1 MFNIIHAQLN
11 VAREK
16 LPPDH
21 IKEVAFAM
29 LQVLQEVQR
38 QSYDSLSEKWR
49 EMDPEAMCA
58 TINDNERMQE
68 KCDEFGEY
76 LLKFLANEQEKE
88 LFREVLGEVSNEYV
102 QIAVKAGAFLARCI
116 LEDLDEPFFS
126 KLFSPEWE
134 AGEELGNILVV
145 TLKDYFSDLSAWLGE
160 YYFSKF
166 VYQTLNTIIATYIMM
181 ETIERFF
188 LEYLH
193 QLQAGGMR
201 VSQAQHSPETAL
213 RELLQPILNL
223 ARLITARQLTGAE
236 GDARALFAKW
246 NIDGLRAV
254 QAAFQLHPTISKQ
267 EKMQNIEALKKLFDS
282 AGDTYSHQF
291 LDEFLGLDS
300 STALGV
306 ILYNKSAPAG
316 QVNNGHSE
324 GANKMSF
331 FGRRKK

>member
-1 MFNIIHAQLN
+1 
-11 VAREK
+11 
-16 LPPDH
+16 
-21 IKEVAFAM
+21 
-29 LQVLQEVQR
+29 
-38 QSYDSLSEKWR
+38 
-49 EMDPEAMCA
+49 MDPEAMCA

-181 ETIERFF
+181 VRRKATGSNTFARRVSDDQETIERFF

-246 NIDGLRAV
+246 NID
-254 QAAFQLHPTISKQ
+254 
-267 EKMQNIEALKKLFDS
+267 
-282 AGDTYSHQF
+282 
-291 LDEFLGLDS
+291 
-300 STALGV
+300 
-306 ILYNKSAPAG
+306 
-316 QVNNGHSE
+316 
-324 GANKMSF
+324 
-331 FGRRKK
+331 